1 MCFGEFVGK
10 YVKFEERFGCDLMY
24 SECLI
29 FLEMKEW
36 YVEKIVGYYIRLL
49 LMECFDSYDVI
60 LIYINEVV
68 KGDVWDG
75 ICNVNVELE
84 VNSVERC
91 VIVGKWLYVIDFG
104 VLDFVDIFIDIDVEV
119 IDSIDY

>member
-29 FLEMKEW
+29 VLEMKEW
-36 YVEKIVGYYIRLL
+36 YVEKMVGYDIRLL

-84 VNSVERC
+84 VNSVGRC